1 MTRPDRFLT
10 VMAALAL
17 AACQIQPPRP
27 TAPPKPAAPATAMP
41 TATPDTPAP
50 DKAAIAPTRL
60 DEYFFTPPPTVSA
73 TSSAQVLQRLRERM
87 ADPPCVEHPRVQY
100 WQGRYA
106 ASPQRFALQ
115 IEAIA
120 PMMDLVLDELDRY
133 RLPGEYAL
141 LPIAESWYRPNAR
154 GAGDHVGLWQFG
166 RSTADFLGLPV
177 NAAYD
182 GRMDARASTD
192 AAMRYLAQ
200 MHNRFGDWKLATAA
214 FNAGP
219 QRLQN
224 LVDKTDADALF
235 SLAKRAPA
243 GLPNTT
249 FEHLAK
255 MKALACLLGRPE
267 RFGILLSD
275 DALDPLVP
283 VHLPPGQSSL
293 TAIARQQEIPGNLLA
308 TLNPAFRQGFIAS
321 SAPRELLAP
330 QSIAERLAI
339 AELPPATAPT
349 EIAPSGADVH
359 IVRRGDTLSAIAK
372 RHGVKLQAL
381 FALNNLTA
389 RSVLR
394 LGQRIRLAP

>member
-1 MTRPDRFLT
+1 MQRAQHRPGRPGSRQVLEAVACHPLACGFVHGVVRQLQQLGRAVPGDHCPQGHHPCAGTLRQ
-10 VMAALAL
+10 AEGALAEL
-17 AACQIQPPRP
+17 RP
-27 TAPPKPAAPATAMP
+27 VRGGM
-41 TATPDTPAP
+41 
-50 DKAAIAPTRL
+50 
-60 DEYFFTPPPTVSA
+60 
-73 TSSAQVLQRLRERM
+73 
-87 ADPPCVEHPRVQY
+87 
-100 WQGRYA
+100 
-106 ASPQRFALQ
+106 
-115 IEAIA
+115 
-120 PMMDLVLDELDRY
+120 
-133 RLPGEYAL
+133 PGEYAL
-141 LPIAESWYRPNAR
+141 LPIAESWYRPDAR

-166 RSTADFLGLPV
+166 RSTAHSLGLPV

-224 LVDKTDADALF
+224 LVDNQADALF
-235 SLAKRAPA
+235 SLSTRAPA

-267 RFGILLSD
+267 WFGILLSD

-283 VHLPPGQSSL
+283 VRLPPGQSSL
-293 TAIARQQEIPGNLLA
+293 TAIARQQEIPGDLLA
-308 TLNPAFRQGFIAS
+308 TLNPAFRKGFIAS

-330 QSIAERLAI
+330 QSIAQRLAI
-339 AELPPATAPT
+339 AELPAAAAPT
-349 EIAPSGADVH
+349 EIAPSGADMH
-359 IVRRGDTLSAIAK
+359 IVRRGDTLGAIAK
-372 RHGVKLQAL
+372 RHGVKLQTL
-381 FALNNLTA
+381 FALNNLNA

-394 LGQRIRLAP
+394 IGQRIRLAP